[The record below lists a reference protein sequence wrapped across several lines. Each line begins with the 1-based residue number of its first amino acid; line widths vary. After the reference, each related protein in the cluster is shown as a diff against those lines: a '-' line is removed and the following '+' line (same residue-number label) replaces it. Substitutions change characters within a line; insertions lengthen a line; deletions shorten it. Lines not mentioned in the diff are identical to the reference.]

1 MEFNVRCWELS
12 TVMMCFHL
20 KILWIIARRMGNAII
35 RLSFLDVLLIL
46 RSFANGLSLALIF
59 SFLVNSVTKSFRLQ
73 NWSCA
78 ITASPIMLVCLT
90 LTIEC
95 LFHLVFNW
103 EYSYFWKLTHCY
115 LISKPLSW
123 AFSSTQH
130 KTVRKI
136 VPNIHSLWRNLP
148 IPNA

>member
-1 MEFNVRCWELS
+1 MEFNVRCWELG

-20 KILWIIARRMGNAII
+20 KILWILARRMENVVI
-35 RLSFLDVLLIL
+35 RLSFLDFLIL

-59 SFLVNSVTKSFRLQ
+59 SFLVNSVTISFRLQ

-78 ITASPIMLVCLT
+78 ITASTIMLVCLT

-95 LFHLVFNW
+95 LFHLAFNW
-103 EYSYFWKLTHCY
+103 AYSYFWKLTHCY

-123 AFSSTQH
+123 AFSSTQR
-130 KTVRKI
+130 KTTQKI
-136 VPNIHSLWRNLP
+136 VQNIHSLWKNLLT
-148 IPNA
+148 PNA